1 MSVRHGRFFTMKSIK
16 NLAERLG
23 RPVVWVRGVQ
33 KRLGLP
39 VLESYS
45 EGYESFLRKIV
56 HLRVLGV
63 SEETLREFW
72 AVERKLIEVLH
83 LDPQSSPTWM
93 VDACAYASDP
103 DRRLLLSNIDL
114 GFPLPATEL
123 QIGLNFAASSPELF
137 AGKEMG
143 EDALRLISD
152 YRPRLAAILSTVALE
167 LPVLKAAI
175 KWGRTLGFSHTRGG
189 GNYEF
194 PEEKLHTMEGYMKV
208 LEFLSRSACDMI
220 LL

>member
-1 MSVRHGRFFTMKSIK
+1 MSVRHGRFFAMKSMK

-23 RPVVWVRGVQ
+23 RPMVWVAGAQ
-33 KRLGLP
+33 KRFGLP

-45 EGYESFLRKIV
+45 KGYESFLRKIV

-93 VDACAYASDP
+93 VDACAFGSDP
-103 DRRLLLSNIDL
+103 DRHLLLSNIDL
-114 GFPLPATEL
+114 GFPLPATDL

-137 AGKEMG
+137 AGRDMG

-152 YRPRLAAILSTVALE
+152 YRTRLTGIRSSVASESRILRSAL
-167 LPVLKAAI
+167 
-175 KWGRTLGFSHTRGG
+175 KWGKSLGLAQTPFTGK
-189 GNYEF
+189 YEY
-194 PEEKLHTMEGYMKV
+194 PEEKMHPME
-208 LEFLSRSACDMI
+208 
-220 LL
+220 

>member
-1 MSVRHGRFFTMKSIK
+1 MRSVKSR
-16 NLAERLG
+16 AEGLG
-23 RPVVWVRGVQ
+23 RAVVWVTGFQR
-33 KRLGLP
+33 RFSLP
-39 VLESYS
+39 VLESYP

-93 VDACAYASDP
+93 IDACAYPSDP

-114 GFPLPATEL
+114 GFPLPATDL

-152 YRPRLAAILSTVALE
+152 YRSRLTAIRSTVTSE
-167 LPVLKAAI
+167 LPILKGAI
-175 KWGRTLGFSHTRGG
+175 KWARGMV
-189 GNYEF
+189 
-194 PEEKLHTMEGYMKV
+194 P
-208 LEFLSRSACDMI
+208 SAPQP
-220 LL
+220 

>member
-1 MSVRHGRFFTMKSIK
+1 MSLGCGRFLTMKSMK
-16 NLAERLG
+16 ELATRLG
-23 RPVVWVRGVQ
+23 RPAVWISGVQ
-33 KRLGLP
+33 KRFSLP

-45 EGYESFLRKIV
+45 EGYEAFLRKIL

-63 SEETLREFW
+63 SEESLREFW
-72 AVERKLIEVLH
+72 AAERKLIEVLH

-93 VDACAYASDP
+93 VDACSVAADP

-114 GFPLPATEL
+114 GFNLPSTSI

-152 YRPRLAAILSTVALE
+152 YRTRLAGIRVSVASESKILRDAL
-167 LPVLKAAI
+167 
-175 KWGRTLGFSHTRGG
+175 KWEKSLGLTRFPFDGK
-189 GNYEF
+189 YTY
-194 PEEKLHTMEGYMKV
+194 PEEKMHPM
-208 LEFLSRSACDMI
+208 D
-220 LL
+220 

>member
-1 MSVRHGRFFTMKSIK
+1 M
-16 NLAERLG
+16 
-23 RPVVWVRGVQ
+23 WVRGVQ
-33 KRLGLP
+33 KRFGLP
-39 VLESYS
+39 VLEKYP

-93 VDACAYASDP
+93 VDACGFAADP

-114 GFPLPATEL
+114 GFPLPATDL
-123 QIGLNFAASSPELF
+123 QIGLNFAAASPELF

-143 EDALRLISD
+143 EDALKLLQD
-152 YRPRLAAILSTVALE
+152 YRTRLTAIRSSVSSESRILRAA
-167 LPVLKAAI
+167 LKCG
-175 KWGRTLGFSHTRGG
+175 KGL
-189 GNYEF
+189 
-194 PEEKLHTMEGYMKV
+194 
-208 LEFLSRSACDMI
+208 
-220 LL
+220 

>member
-1 MSVRHGRFFTMKSIK
+1 VSVRHGRFFTMKSMK

-23 RPVVWVRGVQ
+23 RPMVWVAGAQ
-33 KRLGLP
+33 KRFGLP

-56 HLRVLGV
+56 HLRILGV
-63 SEETLREFW
+63 TEETLREFW

-83 LDPQSSPTWM
+83 LDPQTSSTWM
-93 VDACAYASDP
+93 VDACAYPSDP

-114 GFPLPATEL
+114 GFHGTLLPQSRATPSGL
-123 QIGLNFAASSPELF
+123 PSAVFRAASQAAWFPQPVNAVQIGLNFAASSPELF

-152 YRPRLAAILSTVALE
+152 YRSRLRANRSTMALE
-167 LPVLKAAI
+167 SKIVRDALH
-175 KWGRTLGFSHTRGG
+175 WGKFFG
-189 GNYEF
+189 
-194 PEEKLHTMEGYMKV
+194 
-208 LEFLSRSACDMI
+208 LSRI
-220 LL
+220 L